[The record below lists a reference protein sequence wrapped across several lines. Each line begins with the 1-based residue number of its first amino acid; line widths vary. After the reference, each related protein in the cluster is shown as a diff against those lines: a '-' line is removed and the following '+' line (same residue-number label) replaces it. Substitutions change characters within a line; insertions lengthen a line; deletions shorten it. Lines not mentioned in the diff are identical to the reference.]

1 MLNAPVH
8 ATAAKKLTRRASA
21 VSVLFNLASTIIK
34 VVGAVLTGSVSLF
47 SEAVHS
53 ATDVVASLGA
63 FFSVRVAALPPDDEH
78 PYGHGKVE
86 SLAGF
91 GESVLLLGIVGY
103 IFYEAI
109 VRLTT
114 HHAPVQKVD
123 IGLLIMALSAA
134 GSFIAG
140 LYVQKTAKETRSTA
154 LASNGQH
161 LMVDCVTSLGVLLAL
176 LITKFTGWVHADAAV
191 ALLFGAW
198 LAWGAWRMLKRAFHE
213 LIDRRL
219 PDDEIA
225 KIRAIISAQEGII
238 SFHRLRTRLSGQT
251 RWIDFHVVVPRD
263 CSVVESHEMVDI
275 LEKRLR
281 KEMAPAQ
288 TVVHVDPYDP
298 AKANQPRLDI

>member
-1 MLNAPVH
+1 MPNAPVH
-8 ATAAKKLTRRASA
+8 ATAAEKHTRRASA
-21 VSVLFNLASTIIK
+21 VSVLFNLGSTLIK
-34 VVGAVLTGSVSLF
+34 IVGAILTGSVSLF

-63 FFSVRVAALPPDDEH
+63 FFSVRAAALPPDDEH
-78 PYGHGKVE
+78 PYGHGKIE

-123 IGLLIMALSAA
+123 TGLLIMALSAI
-134 GSFIAG
+134 GSFLTG
-140 LYVQKTAKETRSTA
+140 LYVQKAARETRSTA

-176 LITKFTGWVHADAAV
+176 LITKFTGWIYADATV
-191 ALLFGAW
+191 ALIFGLW
-198 LAWGAWRMLKRAFHE
+198 LGFGAWRMLKRAFHE

-219 PDDEIA
+219 PDDETE
-225 KIRAIISAQEGII
+225 KIRTIIASQEGII

-263 CSVVESHEMVDI
+263 CSVVEAHEMVDV

-298 AKANQPRLDI
+298 AKAAQPRLDL